1 MMKPSDPRLC
11 VPRRLLR
18 FGDFGRSVIAY
29 FCVLPYRKENIEKA
43 AKKVEAEKK
52 AEEKKKMY
60 VLGHQ
65 TTICM
70 LILPRCAPSTPL
82 PASLFLSHNTALG
95 PPYRI
100 LIDTNFI
107 NFSIQNKIELVQ
119 GMMDCLM
126 AKCIPTVTDCVL
138 AELEKLGPKY
148 RLALK

>member
-1 MMKPSDPRLC
+1 M
-11 VPRRLLR
+11 
-18 FGDFGRSVIAY
+18 I
-29 FCVLPYRKENIEKA
+29 YRKENIEKA
-43 AKKVEAEKK
+43 AKKAEAEKQK
-52 AEEKKKMY
+52 EEKKKVY
-60 VLGHQ
+60 VL
-65 TTICM
+65 C
-70 LILPRCAPSTPL
+70 LLSRLERVELNCVFCRYSTPL

-95 PPYRI
+95 PPYRV

-119 GMMDCLM
+119 GMMDCLL